1 MNEIVLKRANVVK
14 RVDSEDKAKALEAQG
29 FVRADGKSVKKSAN
43 NAASEVVINELK
55 AELLEAGKVIEKAD
69 ERRGELEKELADTK
83 EKLEEASEYAAEADK
98 KIEAL
103 TQELA
108 GTREQ
113 LEAAVKK
120 NKTADKK

>member
-14 RVDSEDKAKALEAQG
+14 RVDSEERAKALEAKG
-29 FVRADGKSVKKSAN
+29 FVRADGKTVQK
-43 NAASEVVINELK
+43 AASGSEVEELK
-55 AELLEAGKVIEKAD
+55 SQLIKAGEVIKTAD
-69 ERRGELEKELADTK
+69 ERRKELEKELSDTTA
-83 EKLEEASEYAAEADK
+83 KLEESSK
-98 KIEAL
+98 KIEDL

-120 NKTADKK
+120 NKAAEKK